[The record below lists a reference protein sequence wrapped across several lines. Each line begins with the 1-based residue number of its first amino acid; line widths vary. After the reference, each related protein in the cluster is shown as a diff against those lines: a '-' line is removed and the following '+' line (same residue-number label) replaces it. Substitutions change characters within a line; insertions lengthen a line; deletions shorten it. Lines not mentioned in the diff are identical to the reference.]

1 MNKIILGANFVFASA
16 NRRGLHMALSVV
28 LDELD
33 EALTNS
39 SKVAAAL
46 DDELLVYLIDMAVLH
61 VRKKAIHTEDD
72 RQAISEGSWS
82 YARQVV
88 GVL

>member
-1 MNKIILGANFVFASA
+1 MT
-16 NRRGLHMALSVV
+16 LSVV

-46 DDELLVYLIDMAVLH
+46 GDEFLVYLIDMAVLH
-61 VRKKAIHTEDD
+61 VRKRAVHLEDNDENRLRKASFT
-72 RQAISEGSWS
+72 RNAKSK
-82 YARQVV
+82 YARSGVV
-88 GVL
+88 GGAAP